1 MTTIIFTGMVIFYLT
16 YVIPN
21 FFTFAGMGDGWLS
34 PNHLQTFPLLT
45 QQYQSSLLVQALSH
59 TSKNLKFSS
68 PSSPTN
74 SQGQSLIHPKSDLNM
89 KDAQV
94 SENNRVHLVCSFK

>member
-1 MTTIIFTGMVIFYLT
+1 MVIFYLT
-16 YVIPN
+16 YVIPY

-34 PNHLQTFPLLT
+34 PNHLQTFPT

-74 SQGQSLIHPKSDLNM
+74 FQGQSLILPKSDLNM

-94 SENNRVHLVCSFK
+94 SENNRVRLVCSFK

>member
-1 MTTIIFTGMVIFYLT
+1 
-16 YVIPN
+16 
-21 FFTFAGMGDGWLS
+21 
-34 PNHLQTFPLLT
+34 
-45 QQYQSSLLVQALSH
+45 LSH

-74 SQGQSLIHPKSDLNM
+74 FQGQSLILPKSDLNIE
-89 KDAQV
+89 DAQV